1 MASFFDQILT
11 HNPHLKGYM
20 ESKKKEIGQ
29 PPEFHEFLTGD
40 MGKRP
45 NPNILYP
52 IGDPLF
58 IHVYTSRGTKR
69 YIVVEP
75 ALSDESFA
83 KSQKILDLILKKAPS
98 EPVHD
103 TREEFEKTI
112 ERLMKKTT
120 VISATTASA
129 PTSATTKTSPVLP
142 IKGRGIDR
150 IPVTE
155 EEYKNIEY
163 HIKRDIMESSII
175 EPLLRD
181 PYLEDIHAIGTT
193 SINVVHKVFGMVK
206 TNIQFRDMGHLEHFL
221 RGMSERIGR
230 PVSDAKPIVDATLLD
245 GSRINIIYSED
256 VSRLGSSF
264 TIRKFAEKP
273 PTMMQLIKWGTF
285 SPEIAAYLWL
295 CLENGMSIFI
305 SGETASGKTTSLNA
319 MLNFIDFNSKV
330 YTAEDTPEVIVPQ
343 PVWQRLVTREVGP
356 EDARVTL
363 FDLVRAALRSRP
375 NYIIIGEIRGI
386 EGAVAFQ
393 AMQTGHAVIATFHAS
408 SVQKMIQRFTG
419 DPIRVP
425 VKFMDNLNLALF
437 QQMVYVGGRMAR
449 RVISVEEIL
458 RYSEAKGGVLTRAVF
473 KWDPVTDTHQ
483 FRGMYNSH
491 ILENKI
497 AEKLGYDDVREIY
510 KELDYRAK
518 IIQKMVDNG
527 ILDYDSVKSVFAAY
541 SDQGFDGLPFKVK
554 RE

>member
-1 MASFFDQILT
+1 MASFLEQMLA
-11 HNPHLKGYM
+11 HNPHLKTYM
-20 ESKKKEIGQ
+20 ESKKKETGQ
-29 PPEFHEFLTGD
+29 PPEFHEYLTGD
-40 MGKRP
+40 MGKLP
-45 NPNILYP
+45 SPNILYP

-58 IHVYTSRGTKR
+58 IHICTVRGAKR
-69 YIVVEP
+69 YMVVEP
-75 ALSDESFA
+75 TLTDEGFA
-83 KSQKILDLILKKAPS
+83 KSQKILELILRKASS
-98 EPVHD
+98 EPVHE
-103 TREEFEKTI
+103 TREEFERTI

-120 VISATTASA
+120 VASA
-129 PTSATTKTSPVLP
+129 SSPASTTSKASPISSL
-142 IKGRGIDR
+142 KERSLDR

-155 EEYKNIEY
+155 NEYKNIEY

-206 TNIQFRDMGHLEHFL
+206 TNIQFRDASQLEHFL

-230 PVSDAKPIVDATLLD
+230 PISDARPIVDATLLD
-245 GSRINIIYSED
+245 GSRINIIYSDD
-256 VSRLGSSF
+256 VSRLGPSF

-273 PTMMQLIKWGTF
+273 PTMMQLIKWGTL
-285 SPEIAAYLWL
+285 SAEVAAYLWL

-305 SGETASGKTTSLNA
+305 CGETASGKTTSLNA
-319 MLNFIDFNSKV
+319 MLNFINFNSKI

-356 EDARVTL
+356 EEARVTL
-363 FDLVRAALRSRP
+363 FDLIRAALRSRP
-375 NYIIIGEIRGI
+375 NYIIIGEIRGV
-386 EGAVAFQ
+386 EGSVAFQ

-419 DPIRVP
+419 DPIRIP
-425 VKFMDNLNLALF
+425 VKFMDNLNIALF
-437 QQMVYVGGRMAR
+437 QQMVYVGGRMSR
-449 RVISVEEIL
+449 RVVSVEEIL

-510 KELDYRAK
+510 KELEYRAK